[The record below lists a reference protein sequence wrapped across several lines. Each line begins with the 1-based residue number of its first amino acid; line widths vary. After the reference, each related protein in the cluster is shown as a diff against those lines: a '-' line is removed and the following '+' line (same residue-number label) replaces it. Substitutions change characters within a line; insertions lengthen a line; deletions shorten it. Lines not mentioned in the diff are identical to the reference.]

1 MPTYNE
7 IPPNA
12 SFFGEALRKYG
23 YDFSSALADI
33 IDNSITAKATC
44 IEIQFLPGKDWLFIQ
59 DNGLGMSKSDLE
71 SAMVLGSGDPLA
83 SRDPKD
89 LGRFGC
95 GLKTASFSQARKLTV
110 LSKKNNNICGA
121 QWDLD
126 HIRKSNGWKLGI
138 LSAKEVT
145 DYFDKYELSIMSKSG
160 TIVFWEI
167 IDQIKG
173 IGNERAADQ
182 NSKIDSAKEHLRLTF
197 HRFIGK
203 NLLIVVNGDELKPL
217 DPFLKGKSVEHPL
230 QKVPIEENSKE
241 YIELQGYTLPA
252 LNKLSQTQQDEVRLN
267 DDLNQAQGFYIYRG
281 KRLIKY
287 GGWLGLKKYQALTNL
302 SRVRVDVPNS
312 LDAEWNTDIK
322 KTMMD
327 PPPRVM
333 LQLRKL
339 LNRFSDPSKKIHR
352 RRASDQVKQ
361 VEMWQRF
368 EKQEIESDETEI
380 SYKIN
385 NKAKKFENLL
395 NILNDDQSKKFLELI
410 KDIECELPYQQIS
423 IDVID
428 DKLK

>member
-33 IDNSITAKATC
+33 IDNSITAQATC
-44 IEIQFLPGKDWLFIQ
+44 IEIQFLPSKDWLFIQ
-59 DNGLGMSKSDLE
+59 DDGLGMSKSDLE

-83 SRDPKD
+83 TRDPKD

-110 LSKKNNNICGA
+110 LSKKNNTISGA

-138 LSAKEVT
+138 LSPKEVT
-145 DYFDKYELSIMSKSG
+145 DYFDKYELSIKSKSG
-160 TIVFWEI
+160 TIVFWEN
-167 IDQIKG
+167 IDQMKG

-182 NSKIDSAKEHLRLTF
+182 NAKIDSAKEHLRLTF
-197 HRFIGK
+197 HRFISK

-230 QKVPIEENSKE
+230 QQVPIEENSKE

-281 KRLIKY
+281 NRLIKY

-322 KTMMD
+322 KTTMD

-368 EKQEIESDETEI
+368 EKQEIESDESEI

>member
-33 IDNSITAKATC
+33 IDNSITAQATC
-44 IEIQFLPGKDWLFIQ
+44 IEIQFLPSKDWLFIQ

-83 SRDPKD
+83 TRDPKD

-110 LSKKNNNICGA
+110 LSKKNNTISGA

-138 LSAKEVT
+138 LSSKEVT
-145 DYFDKYELSIMSKSG
+145 DYFDKYELSIKSKSG
-160 TIVFWEI
+160 TIVFWEN
-167 IDQIKG
+167 IDQMKG

-182 NSKIDSAKEHLRLTF
+182 NAKIDSAKEHLRLTF
-197 HRFIGK
+197 HRFISK

-281 KRLIKY
+281 NRLIKY

-322 KTMMD
+322 KTTMD

-368 EKQEIESDETEI
+368 EKQEIESDESEI